1 MKTLLIT
8 LATTVTLIAGAA
20 NAAST
25 SNSEGTVR
33 VFNPNVQTIFG
44 GGALDIEPTASIGYA
59 AVAGQVFTDQEVIG
73 GREATVRYTL
83 DGGVKNIIS
92 KSFRSSDR

>member
-1 MKTLLIT
+1 MKTLMIT
-8 LATTVTLIAGAA
+8 LATAATLIAGAA

-25 SNSEGTVR
+25 SNSEGAVR
-33 VFNPNVQTIFG
+33 AFNPNVQTLFG
-44 GGALDIEPTASIGYA
+44 GAALDLEPTASIGG
-59 AVAGQVFTDQEVIG
+59 VSAGQVFVGHELVN

-83 DGGVKNIIS
+83 DGGQKNIIS